1 MNVYNKCAHA
11 LSSYLSMLCTS
22 YPTLSHRDY
31 IPGDAG
37 ERLDRVLV
45 RAMLESLTQ
54 FTDGM
59 QLWIE

>member
-11 LSSYLSMLCTS
+11 LSSYLSMLCTT
-22 YPTLSHRDY
+22 YHRDY
-31 IPGDAG
+31 IPGDTG
-37 ERLDRVLV
+37 ERLDRVPV
-45 RAMLESLTQ
+45 HAMLESLTQ